1 MALRYILFIFVILA
15 LSFTLARGVKA
26 PSFNSLVFDIS
37 NDPLAKI
44 KRSYAKMIWKGAQK
58 EADYSKRFGMLKR
71 VLEYDAGFKDVYSEL
86 CTYKAEFLKEDIELK
101 DFLKL
106 VREGAQNLNDDA
118 ITDCYLN
125 VLLSLSRYDEAIDFL
140 KREHIQTSDAQSSKE
155 YLDKLKSLQ
164 NEKNILDI
172 TKAVEKYYQKS
183 KTYPGDILV
192 LVNEGLLQFIPEEP
206 YGGQYFI
213 SRQGQVKSTSEV
225 EQNER

>member
-1 MALRYILFIFVILA
+1 MVLRYTLFIFVILT
-15 LSFTLARGVKA
+15 LSFALARGVKA

-44 KRSYAKMIWKGAQK
+44 KRSYAKMIWKGAKK
-58 EADYSKRFGMLKR
+58 EADYSKRFGILKR
-71 VLEYDAGFKDVYSEL
+71 VLEYDADFKEVYSEL
-86 CTYKAEFLKEDIELK
+86 CDSRTEFLKTDIELK

-106 VREGAQNLNDDA
+106 VRDGAQNLNDDA
-118 ITDCYLN
+118 LTDCYLN

-140 KREHIQTSDAQSSKE
+140 KREQIQTADEKSSKT
-155 YLDKLKSLQ
+155 YLEKLKNLQ

-192 LVNEGLLQFIPEEP
+192 LVNEGLLQVIPDEP

-225 EQNER
+225 EKNER

>member
-1 MALRYILFIFVILA
+1 MFIFLVLVF
-15 LSFTLARGVKA
+15 SFTLAVGIKA
-26 PSFNSLVFDIS
+26 PSFNALVFDIS

-44 KRSYAKMIWKGAQK
+44 KRSYAKMIWKGAEK
-58 EADYSKRFGMLKR
+58 ESDYSKRFGMFKR
-71 VLEYDAGFKDVYSEL
+71 VLEYDAGFKEVYSEL
-86 CTYKAEFLKEDIELK
+86 CAHRTEFLKADIELK

-106 VREGAQNLNDDA
+106 VREGD
-118 ITDCYLN
+118 TDCYLD

-140 KREHIQTSDAQSSKE
+140 KREQIQTSDEQSGKA
-155 YLDKLKSLQ
+155 YLEKLKTLQ

-206 YGGQYFI
+206 YGGQYYI

-225 EQNER
+225 EKNER

>member
-1 MALRYILFIFVILA
+1 MFFIFLVLVF
-15 LSFTLARGVKA
+15 SFTLAIGVKA

-44 KRSYAKMIWKGAQK
+44 KRSYAKMIWKGAEK

-71 VLEYDAGFKDVYSEL
+71 VLEYDAGFKNVYLEL
-86 CTYKAEFLKEDIELK
+86 CASRAEFLKAEIELR

-106 VREGAQNLNDDA
+106 VREGAQNLNDDT

-140 KREHIQTSDAQSSKE
+140 KREQIQTSDVQSGKA
-155 YLDKLKSLQ
+155 YLEKLKNLQ

-172 TKAVEKYYQKS
+172 TKAVEKYYQKT

-213 SRQGQVKSTSEV
+213 SRQGQVRSTNEV
-225 EQNER
+225 EKNER

>member
-1 MALRYILFIFVILA
+1 MVLRYILFIFVVLT
-15 LSFTLARGVKA
+15 LSFTLALSVKA
-26 PSFNSLVFDIS
+26 PSFNSLVFDVS

-44 KRSYAKMIWKGAQK
+44 KKSYAKMIWKGAEK
-58 EADYSKRFGMLKR
+58 EQDYSKRFGMLKR
-71 VLEYDAGFKDVYSEL
+71 VLEYDAEFKEVYSEL
-86 CTYKAEFLKEDIELK
+86 CASRAEFLKADIELK

-106 VREGAQNLNDDA
+106 IRDGSTNLNDDT

-140 KREHIQTSDAQSSKE
+140 KREQIQTSDAQSSKT

-192 LVNEGLLQFIPEEP
+192 LVNEGLLPVIPDEP

-225 EQNER
+225 EKQ